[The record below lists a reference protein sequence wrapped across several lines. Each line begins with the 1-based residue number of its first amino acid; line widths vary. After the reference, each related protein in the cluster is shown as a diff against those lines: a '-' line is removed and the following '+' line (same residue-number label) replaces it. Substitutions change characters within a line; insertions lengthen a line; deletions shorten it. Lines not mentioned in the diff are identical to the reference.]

1 MSALLRR
8 SATYRQNVTHNIE
21 EMKEYLK
28 SALIVILPIIFW
40 FCILATGYGAQSLSQ
55 LIEIPIV
62 LIASITIAYYLK
74 NQNIY
79 KIIGAIFLFVLLLR
93 CLMPQIPE

>member
-1 MSALLRR
+1 MLGTHIRYQRIFPLVRLSIP
-8 SATYRQNVTHNIE
+8 SSVTHNIE

-62 LIASITIAYYLK
+62 LVASITIAYYLK

-79 KIIGAIFLFVLLLR
+79 KIIRAIF
-93 CLMPQIPE
+93 CLYYY